1 MKAYATLEDKYFPAQ
16 QLAAS
21 LIDLAANRGVDR
33 NKLLRGTGI
42 FYEDIRAGKVLL
54 SAAQMLRLMA
64 NARQLMPG
72 KDAAFQLGRRLFP
85 GSYSQAA
92 NLLLHSQN
100 LRDAF
105 RLFSLVKM
113 QLFPFVQARLFN
125 HQKQCFLLL
134 DDAIGCGNEFQFVI
148 ETYCAALVSA
158 SRLLL
163 DQRIPFYF
171 DFPFPRPRYIQEF
184 EENLGYRLRFSQPL
198 LCIRFDQEYWL
209 KTFPQASQTLKWH
222 ALEQLHSTAR
232 SPRLGFLE
240 VIRQNVLHNKSTN
253 LQDMAD
259 TLAISAAT
267 LKRRLKQHGTS
278 FMQLQDDVNR
288 QQALYLLHV
297 KGLNNEDIA
306 AQMAFNDIPNFRR
319 AFKRWTGSTP
329 SQARLSWK
337 LIDFSG

>member
-1 MKAYATLEDKYFPAQ
+1 MKAYAALDDKYFPAQ
-16 QLAAS
+16 QIAAS

-33 NKLLRGTGI
+33 NKLLRGTCI
-42 FYEDIRAGKVLL
+42 FYEDMREGTSLL
-54 SAAQMLRLMA
+54 CASQMLRLMA

-72 KDAAFQLGRRLFP
+72 NDAAFQLGRRLFP
-85 GSYSQAA
+85 GHYSQAS
-92 NLLLHSQN
+92 NLLLQSQN

-105 RLFSLVKM
+105 RLYSLVKM
-113 QLFPFVQARLFN
+113 QLFPFVQTRLYR
-125 HQKQCFLLL
+125 HEQCCFLLL
-134 DDAIGCGNEFQFVI
+134 DDAIGCGNEYQFVI

-158 SRLLL
+158 CRLLL
-163 DQRIPFYF
+163 GQRIPFHF

-184 EENLGYRLRFSQPL
+184 EENLGYRLRFSQPF
-198 LCIRFDQEYWL
+198 LCIRFDQRYL
-209 KTFPQASQTLKWH
+209 HYACPQASQTLRWH
-222 ALEQLHSTAR
+222 ALRQLHR
-232 SPRLGFLE
+232 SSQAPRLGFLE
-240 VIRQNVLHNKSTN
+240 VIRQHIINDKNTN
-253 LQDMAD
+253 LQEIAAA
-259 TLAISAAT
+259 LVISPAT

-278 FMQLQDDVNR
+278 FMQLQDEVHR